1 MGMVRVLL
9 ISLSFGMVVWSCRSS
24 QPLQTGEITVIASE
38 RLQEFEGFVPV
49 PPDSVAQLYR
59 KYDTKTLYGVYA
71 EQIQQTA
78 GLIDSLNYDLPPSH
92 QVDTLSIEF
101 LPENFGL
108 AARTGRVICLSSGF
122 FFVYNN
128 PSVIRSI
135 IFHEFGHIRYE
146 LLQEEEVVTITQ
158 IWKDLSRDAL
168 LYLFV
173 DGEYSGN
180 ARFGGHPDESPEELF
195 ASAFNLFFNR
205 PDEVRARLRYV
216 PEVHYGMID
225 KLRTAVGANKLVL
238 FD

>member
-1 MGMVRVLL
+1 MGMIRVLL
-9 ISLSFGMVVWSCRSS
+9 IFLFPGMLVWSCRSS

-38 RLQEFEGFVPV
+38 QLQQFEGFVPV

-59 KYDTKTLYGVYA
+59 KYDRKTFYRVYA
-71 EQIQQTA
+71 EEIQRSA
-78 GLIDSLNYDLPPSH
+78 ELIDSLNSNLPLFR
-92 QVDTLSIEF
+92 QIDTLSIEF
-101 LPENFGL
+101 LPENFGV
-108 AARTGRVICLSSGF
+108 AARTGNEICLSSGF

-135 IFHEFGHIRYE
+135 VFHEFGHIRFE
-146 LLQEEEVVTITQ
+146 LLQEEEVDTIAQ
-158 IWKDLSRDAL
+158 IWRDLSRDAL

-216 PEVHYGMID
+216 LEVHYGMID